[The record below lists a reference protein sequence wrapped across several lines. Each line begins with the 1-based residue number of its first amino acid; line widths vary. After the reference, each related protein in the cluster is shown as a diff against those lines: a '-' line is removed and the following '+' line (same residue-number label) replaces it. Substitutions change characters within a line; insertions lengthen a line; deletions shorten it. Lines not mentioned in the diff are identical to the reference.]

1 MKVIEFETG
10 GDGNRRTKK
19 KWETGLIQNLHSP
32 GVSDSFDLTL
42 DSLRVSFVESLFGEL
57 TMSYISFS
65 SFTAGAFFLCW
76 SCCFWSGP
84 PSLGEGA
91 YGGGDCRIS
100 GGREPAVRKQQQ
112 IEMYVI
118 LQRHVK

>member
-1 MKVIEFETG
+1 MKLITFETG
-10 GDGNRRTKK
+10 GVVNCITKDGAPTKI
-19 KWETGLIQNLHSP
+19 ELHLP

-65 SFTAGAFFLCW
+65 SLTAGGFFLCW

-100 GGREPAVRKQQQ
+100 GGREPAVKQHQ
-112 IEMYVI
+112 IEKKVSH
-118 LQRHVK
+118 Q